1 MKSAAILVAGIAALG
16 LLAALCLPHHVPS
29 STALGPVAPANFHA
43 RVEHGILILRGSLPS
58 ETSKTAILQRAQ
70 ELYGATPGHV
80 VDELAVDPRVGT
92 VAWADNVSQVLPV
105 LGHMAERSSIIID
118 GHTIVVSGHVG
129 DNRAKAGVLQVI
141 APLTQTGLELE
152 DRILAGSSTA
162 GRSTKAASPTPPSQK
177 APSLKTPVQLASPAP
192 TVPSPAGPS
201 QKVLSQ
207 KVSSQAPVESSKT
220 LSPPA
225 PYPKTHPMVATL
237 TPKAPSLPT
246 APSVT
251 SVTDASPAVLQKK
264 LNEILARS
272 SIEFESNSTTMTPT
286 SLATLDQLIA
296 ELRRSPRTDIEIGG
310 HTDKYGEPDYNL
322 QLSQRRAD
330 AVRRYFAKQGL
341 PKQFTA
347 VGYGAS
353 RPLSVAENRAGLQRN
368 RRIEL
373 RVKGQ
378 PAL

>member
-1 MKSAAILVAGIAALG
+1 MKSAAILLAGIAALG

-43 RVEHGILILRGSLPS
+43 RVEHGILILRGSLPN

-70 ELYGATPGHV
+70 ELYGATAGHV

-118 GHTIVVSGHVG
+118 GHTIVISGHVG
-129 DNRAKAGVLQVI
+129 DNRAKAAVLQVI
-141 APLTQTGLELE
+141 APLTRTGLELE

-162 GRSTKAASPTPPSQK
+162 GRSTKPASPTTPSQK
-177 APSLKTPVQLASPAP
+177 VPSLKSSVQLASPGP
-192 TVPSPAGPS
+192 TVSSPAGPS

-207 KVSSQAPVESSKT
+207 KVSSQAAVDASKT
-220 LSPPA
+220 LSPAA
-225 PYPKTHPMVATL
+225 PSPKTHPLVATL
-237 TPKAPSLPT
+237 TPKAPSLPA
-246 APSVT
+246 APSA
-251 SVTDASPAVLQKK
+251 TDVSPALLQKK

-272 SIEFESNSTTMTPT
+272 SIEFESNSTTMTPA